1 MRERR
6 STKVTAR
13 VTPKTRRL
21 IEAAADEAGATIS
34 SFTAAAVERAARR
47 ELAAGDTEER
57 DLRRHGAGLVRERS
71 TRE

>member
-13 VTPKTRRL
+13 VTPKARRL
-21 IEAAADEAGATIS
+21 IEAAADEAGETIS

-47 ELAAGDTEER
+47 ELASGDSEER
-57 DLRRHGAGLVRERS
+57 ELRRHGAGLVRGRS
-71 TRE
+71 PRK